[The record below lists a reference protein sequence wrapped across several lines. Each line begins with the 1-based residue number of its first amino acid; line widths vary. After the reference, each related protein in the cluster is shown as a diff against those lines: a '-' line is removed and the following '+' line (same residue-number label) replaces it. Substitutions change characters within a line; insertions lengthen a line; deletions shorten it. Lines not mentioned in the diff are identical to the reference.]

1 MKLSVIIPAYNEESI
16 FRDTLNTLLDALDSM
31 QSRFVFDD
39 YELIF
44 VSDGSSDTTPALITE
59 AEQQYP
65 QVRGCIYTPNR
76 GKGYAVRTGILSS
89 VGDLV
94 LYTDCDLA
102 YGTDVIEAAVKQMAD
117 TNADVLIG
125 SRAIHPEGYA
135 GYTPLRKLASI
146 LYLRILGIA
155 AGFRLSDSQAGFKA
169 LRGEVGRE
177 IFAKCEIDRFAFDLE
192 MLMRVQKAGYS
203 VTELPVKIVNHRES
217 SIHLL
222 RDSTRMLR
230 DIAKIKKSL
239 KS

>member
-1 MKLSVIIPAYNEESI
+1 
-16 FRDTLNTLLDALDSM
+16 
-31 QSRFVFDD
+31 
-39 YELIF
+39 
-44 VSDGSSDTTPALITE
+44 
-59 AEQQYP
+59 
-65 QVRGCIYTPNR
+65 
-76 GKGYAVRTGILSS
+76 
-89 VGDLV
+89 
-94 LYTDCDLA
+94 
-102 YGTDVIEAAVKQMAD
+102 MAD
-117 TNADVLIG
+117 TQADVLIG

-169 LRGEVGRE
+169 LRGNVGRE